1 MLVVFDKVAR
11 YRQSGPADRRGFFY
25 GCEMGKRVRFTEAK
39 MRAVC
44 DELAKG
50 KSLRSVCDGDENL
63 PHWVTVLQQAQRD
76 ESLFEMYARAR
87 AIGAEV
93 LADEMHDLAR
103 QPLPADLDNKVAN
116 AEVQRRRLE
125 VDTLKW
131 TFARMQPRG
140 VRHKKEDVEQQSGPV
155 TLVWGGVPD
164 EQDQGKTESAEIVR
178 LVPDDGDTTR

>member
-1 MLVVFDKVAR
+1 TK
-11 YRQSGPADRRGFFY
+11 Q
-25 GCEMGKRVRFTEAK
+25 K
-39 MRAVC
+39 MQAIC

-50 KSLRSVCDGDENL
+50 KSLRSVCDSDAKL
-63 PHWVTVLQQAQRD
+63 PHWVTVLQAVQRD
-76 ESLFEMYARAR
+76 EDLFEMYARAR

-103 QPLPADLDNKVAN
+103 QPLPAGMDNKVAN

-140 VRHKKEDVEQQSGPV
+140 VRHKKEDVEQQQGPV
-155 TLVWGGVPD
+155 MLVWGQQPEPEPEKGEPAEVVKLVSD
-164 EQDQGKTESAEIVR
+164 GGES
-178 LVPDDGDTTR
+178 TR